1 MLHISFQISYEKLV
15 LGHCNNFYLIR
26 LSFLIAFL
34 LNNA

>member
-26 LSFLIAFL
+26 LGIFIARL

>member
-26 LSFLIAFL
+26 LSFLMACL

>member
-15 LGHCNNFYLIR
+15 LGHRNNFYLIR
-26 LSFLIAFL
+26 LSIFIARL